1 MDAQDSLAAFEVGE
15 IDDDAPIEAAGT
27 EQRGIENVG
36 TVRSGDED
44 DAVVRFE
51 AVHFDEE
58 LVQRLLALVV
68 SAAEAGAAVTADR
81 VDFIDE
87 DDARRVFLALFK
99 EVAHARGADADEHL
113 HE

>member
-1 MDAQDSLAAFEVGE
+1 MDAQNSLAAFEVGQ
-15 IDDDAPIEAAGT
+15 IDDDAAVEAAGA
-27 EQRGIENVG
+27 EQRRIEDVG

-51 AVHFDEE
+51 AVHLHEE

-68 SAAEAGAAVTADR
+68 SAAEAGAAVTSDG

-87 DDARRVFLALFK
+87 NDARRVFLSLL
-99 EVAHARGADADEHL
+99 E
-113 HE
+113 